1 MTAIIYI
8 ACIAADSVKTLQE
21 IYKTLD
27 AEEGLIKKNIEK
39 INKLIKSDYHSLKEK
54 SLAIPDFLQALYD
67 AAVGKK
73 KVRP

>member
-54 SLAIPDFLQALYD
+54 S
-67 AAVGKK
+67 
-73 KVRP
+73 